1 MEPQVSHLL
10 LELIPSCVLAQIQA
24 NKNLLDP
31 LLGIF
36 NARISMI
43 FVLEEERLVRAGVLK
58 RDFAW
63 VEYVTVLTAIMGQI
77 VLKFIVQLV
86 LFLIL

>member
-1 MEPQVSHLL
+1 
-10 LELIPSCVLAQIQA
+10 
-24 NKNLLDP
+24 
-31 LLGIF
+31 
-36 NARISMI
+36 MI

-58 RDFAW
+58 RDIAW